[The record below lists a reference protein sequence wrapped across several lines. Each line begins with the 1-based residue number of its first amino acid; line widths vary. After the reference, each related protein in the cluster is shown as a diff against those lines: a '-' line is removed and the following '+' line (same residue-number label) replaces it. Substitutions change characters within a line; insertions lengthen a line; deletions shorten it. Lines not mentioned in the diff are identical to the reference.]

1 MVFNSFKDNLYG
13 VEWCMTSQKLTWR
26 NYLTGQDNQKEQD
39 ELSTWQKF
47 SLLEQIDGKKLATLC
62 SDDSTQI
69 LLKLTWSIIQV
80 YIRVCPIISQVQSFV
95 TSHFSTIWCCC
106 PYTLHV
112 HAFKII
118 WFKNSVL
125 VCYTAFNK
133 YMYMLQAKIKTRIKF
148 FNLQ

>member
-1 MVFNSFKDNLYG
+1 MHDVTKTNLK
-13 VEWCMTSQKLTWR
+13 KLFDWAGQSERTRWTV
-26 NYLTGQDNQKEQD
+26 YLP
-39 ELSTWQKF
+39 KF